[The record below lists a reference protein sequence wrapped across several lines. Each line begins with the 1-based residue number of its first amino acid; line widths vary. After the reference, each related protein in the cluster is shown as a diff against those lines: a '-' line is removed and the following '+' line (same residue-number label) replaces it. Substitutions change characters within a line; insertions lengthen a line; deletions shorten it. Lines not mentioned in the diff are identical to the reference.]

1 MGLGQRRFRDPLQFM
16 GRVAFKLFN
25 FFVRQQSLSVLFD
38 FFFRGFTVLYDAL
51 VDNERRKA
59 ESHGRDEK
67 NKKPRV

>member
-1 MGLGQRRFRDPLQFM
+1 M

-38 FFFRGFTVLYDAL
+38 FFFRGFTVLYNAL